1 MAIRWVLGVG
11 AFWLVMP
18 LFVLWGPLPLLA
30 YVLVFAAWA
39 ALGAFLDAERWRVR
53 IWALSR
59 RSGTRERSE
68 PPSPLRR
75 RIPYT

>member
-1 MAIRWVLGVG
+1 
-11 AFWLVMP
+11 LVMP

-53 IWALSR
+53 KWALSR
-59 RSGTRERSE
+59 RSGTRGRS
-68 PPSPLRR
+68 
-75 RIPYT
+75 